1 MGALLTGLLAT
12 KEVNGNLKDDLLA
25 SLFRSQL
32 SAVGL
37 TIVLACVA
45 TAVIALAIKGVFGLR
60 ASPEVE
66 STGLDISE
74 HGEEAYII

>member
-1 MGALLTGLLAT
+1 MMPWTRLGFTRSVEPWERILTGLLAT

-32 SAVGL
+32 AAVGL

-45 TAVIALAIKGVFGLR
+45 TAVIALATQR
-60 ASPEVE
+60 RDWSARQP
-66 STGLDISE
+66 
-74 HGEEAYII
+74 